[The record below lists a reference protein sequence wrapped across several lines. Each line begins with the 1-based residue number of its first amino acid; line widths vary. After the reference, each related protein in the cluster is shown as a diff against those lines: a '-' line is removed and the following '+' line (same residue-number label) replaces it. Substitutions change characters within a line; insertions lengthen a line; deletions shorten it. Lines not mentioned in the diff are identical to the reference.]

1 MGGRISSATSSLRQI
16 GVLQLSPIVPNRGAA
31 IHRSPGSFTSEL
43 LANKV
48 DMMVWDQVSME
59 NVGSGSARC

>member
-1 MGGRISSATSSLRQI
+1 MDGCPAI
-16 GVLQLSPIVPNRGAA
+16 VVVVPNRGAA
-31 IHRSPGSFTSEL
+31 IHRSGSFTSKL

-59 NVGSGSARC
+59 NVGSGSARCLNSCL